1 MTAYIVR
8 VDEIVIV
15 VAKHDLALG
24 YSYKVRVC
32 SYALSTRCLRV
43 WGGKNC
49 EQRESETKRVESG
62 GHVGACFV
70 VRPWLLNLRQTILR
84 RKLTLHNG
92 LHFSFRENTV
102 WLCYQRLGV
111 TP

>member
-24 YSYKVRVC
+24 YSYKVCVC

-43 WGGKNC
+43 WG
-49 EQRESETKRVESG
+49 ESTASRESETKRVESG
-62 GHVGACFV
+62 GHVGACFA
-70 VRPWLLNLRQTILR
+70 VRPWLSNLRQMILR
-84 RKLTLHNG
+84 KKLVLHNG

-102 WLCYQRLGV
+102 WLC
-111 TP
+111 

>member
-43 WGGKNC
+43 RGESTAG
-49 EQRESETKRVESG
+49 RESRKRNALNQMNMWARV
-62 GHVGACFV
+62 
-70 VRPWLLNLRQTILR
+70 LL
-84 RKLTLHNG
+84 
-92 LHFSFRENTV
+92 
-102 WLCYQRLGV
+102 
-111 TP
+111 

>member
-15 VAKHDLALG
+15 VAKHDLGLG

-32 SYALSTRCLRV
+32 SYALSTRLR
-43 WGGKNC
+43 GKYC

-84 RKLTLHNG
+84 RKLVLHNG

-102 WLCYQRLGV
+102 WLC
-111 TP
+111 

>member
-43 WGGKNC
+43 WWGKNC
-49 EQRESETKRVESG
+49 EQRESETKRVESDG
-62 GHVGACFV
+62 RVGACFV
-70 VRPWLLNLRQTILR
+70 VRPWLSNLRQTILR
-84 RKLTLHNG
+84 RKLVLHNS
-92 LHFSFRENTV
+92 LQFSFRENTV
-102 WLCYQRLGV
+102 WLC
-111 TP
+111 

>member
-15 VAKHDLALG
+15 VAKHDLTLG

-43 WGGKNC
+43 WG
-49 EQRESETKRVESG
+49 ESTASRESRKQNALNQVDMWARV
-62 GHVGACFV
+62 
-70 VRPWLLNLRQTILR
+70 LL
-84 RKLTLHNG
+84 
-92 LHFSFRENTV
+92 
-102 WLCYQRLGV
+102 
-111 TP
+111 